1 MLGLRAE
8 TPPPGPLARLLAKC
22 VRTDAKPQLA
32 VHSLAV
38 LPGAR
43 LVPHLL
49 CRRTAGRSQQ
59 NEAGLVG
66 VLTLKTEAFLQPAP
80 LTSAHRE
87 LVSMVI

>member
-1 MLGLRAE
+1 MLGLRGE

-22 VRTDAKPQLA
+22 VRTDTNPQLA
-32 VHSLAV
+32 VYSLAV

-66 VLTLKTEAFLQPAP
+66 VLTLKRRLFFRLFPSHRRTEN
-80 LTSAHRE
+80 
-87 LVSMVI
+87 